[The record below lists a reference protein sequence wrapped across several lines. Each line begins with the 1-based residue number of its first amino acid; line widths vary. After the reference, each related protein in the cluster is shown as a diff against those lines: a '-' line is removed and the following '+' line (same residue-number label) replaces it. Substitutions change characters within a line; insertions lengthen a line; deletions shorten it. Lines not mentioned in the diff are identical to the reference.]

1 MNSYLKTFLYVSV
14 AVFMAIG
21 LMSYA
26 LDPFGMFRGF
36 GLRTDYLLGERIWE
50 DQRKVKDLSLDRLH
64 PDTLITG
71 NSRVQ
76 KGFNVYDPALEQRLG
91 YTHNLGLNG
100 ANFDEMDY
108 YTRLVMRGQ
117 VPRTLIVGLDI
128 GQFTEA
134 GRSDNAEVVNFK
146 FLQDIYG
153 VDMVKRFSYAL
164 WSSQAIKAWES
175 VLQQPHSLTIRGT
188 PNFDEELKY
197 LMTFGYRR
205 VTLRAEYNVANRLR
219 MVDWNAY
226 ERRMRLMDALIADA
240 CLQGTVIKLFISP
253 VHVRHLVLL
262 NEMELTEKSFQWKRT
277 LTEIVGRHQVSGCD
291 VALLDFGHITTYT
304 TEPFP
309 DMDNQAYSMQ
319 WYWDSGHYKP
329 ALGFLILQRLFHE
342 AGSSTEFGI
351 NLTPASIEQSV
362 KAEKTA
368 LYQFIHEHPDIV
380 NDVRRA
386 IVSDKVVEY

>member
-1 MNSYLKTFLYVSV
+1 
-14 AVFMAIG
+14 MAIG
-21 LMSYA
+21 LTSYA

-64 PDTLITG
+64 PDTLIIG

-91 YTHNLGLNG
+91 HAHNLGLSG

-108 YTRLVMRGQ
+108 YTRLAMRGQ
-117 VPRTLIVGLDI
+117 ALKTLIIGLDI

-134 GRSDNAEVVNFK
+134 RRSDNAEVVNFK
-146 FLQDIYG
+146 YLQDIYG

-175 VLQQPHSLTIRGT
+175 VLQQPHSLTMRGT
-188 PNFDEELKY
+188 PNFDEESLY
-197 LMTFGYRR
+197 LMTSGYRR
-205 VTLRAEYNVANRLR
+205 VTRRVEYNVADRLR
-219 MVDWNAY
+219 MVDWNSY
-226 ERRMRLMDALIADA
+226 ERRMHLMDALIADA

-253 VHVRHLVLL
+253 VHARHLVLL
-262 NEMELTEKSFQWKRT
+262 NEVGLTEKSFQWKRT
-277 LTEIVGRHQVSGCD
+277 LTEIVSRHQVFGCD
-291 VALLDFGHITTYT
+291 VALLDFGRITTYA

-309 DMDNQAYSMQ
+309 DIDNHAHSMK

-329 ALGFLILQRLFHE
+329 ALGLLVLQRLFHE
-342 AGSSTEFGI
+342 AASSAEFGLA
-351 NLTPASIEQSV
+351 LTPATIDQSV
-362 KAEKTA
+362 KAEKTE

-386 IVSDKVVEY
+386 IASDKVVAY